1 MMKNITQLNKALSQC
16 KKVYTENPLFYPFAS
31 IIRQL
36 EYLIN
41 VEEGKTKDFA
51 LLKKIKIGWIAAR
64 GLDGY
69 EDQKLINMLCTISK
83 EAEEMAVKMSASNE
97 SK

>member
-1 MMKNITQLNKALSQC
+1 MMKDIVQLNDALLRC
-16 KKVYTENPLFYPFAS
+16 KEAYKENPLFFPFES

-51 LLKKIKIGWIAAR
+51 FLKKIKIGWIAVR
-64 GLDGY
+64 ELDGF
-69 EDQKLINMLCTISK
+69 EDQDLINMLCTISK
-83 EAEEMAVKMSASNE
+83 KAEKMAIKIGGPNE